1 MKNPTHRATLLS
13 KTVARPGASDAVT
26 RPRAPPTRPLIARA
40 RWPGVEERA
49 EPAMIA
55 FTTATETLTAI
66 GTLVTGGGVLYLR
79 KQVEVA
85 SQASEEATRSARLQQ
100 AQAEG
105 LERTRFEDSLV
116 LAYRAILSELPPEA
130 LMNDPL
136 GEQIPKTVLNPF
148 YRYVDL
154 CNWQVF
160 LRAGKRISDDTW
172 TDWEDGIRD
181 NFQRPWFRAAWS
193 AIDSVTRGDG
203 DVPASFDGLRRFLI
217 DQTDPLTWAG

>member
-1 MKNPTHRATLLS
+1 
-13 KTVARPGASDAVT
+13 
-26 RPRAPPTRPLIARA
+26 
-40 RWPGVEERA
+40 
-49 EPAMIA
+49 
-55 FTTATETLTAI
+55 
-66 GTLVTGGGVLYLR
+66 VLYLR

-130 LMNDPL
+130 LMDDPL

-172 TDWEDGIRD
+172 TDWNPRQLSAPVVSGRVERD
-181 NFQRPWFRAAWS
+181 RFRDPRRRRRTSILRWPPPFSHRPNRPTYMGWMISEGSHYRRAAC
-193 AIDSVTRGDG
+193 R
-203 DVPASFDGLRRFLI
+203 
-217 DQTDPLTWAG
+217 

>member
-1 MKNPTHRATLLS
+1 MRQSWFKAFGASNVPSKATGGARRRGNASQSWSASSPQLRAPDVKNPTHRATLLS

-100 AQAEG
+100 A
-105 LERTRFEDSLV
+105 
-116 LAYRAILSELPPEA
+116 
-130 LMNDPL
+130 
-136 GEQIPKTVLNPF
+136 
-148 YRYVDL
+148 
-154 CNWQVF
+154 
-160 LRAGKRISDDTW
+160 
-172 TDWEDGIRD
+172 
-181 NFQRPWFRAAWS
+181 
-193 AIDSVTRGDG
+193 
-203 DVPASFDGLRRFLI
+203 
-217 DQTDPLTWAG
+217 